1 MLTEKR
7 IVNEVAPTAV
17 ISHCSHRLRRPT
29 PSSMFAESLA
39 LAEASKH
46 GDFFRAVLAEL
57 LVPGFEYRKWEWHA
71 KVIHHLW
78 VTDCRSVFDHLARD
92 RGLPQD
98 RQQAIE
104 LAALRRDLMRG
115 NHDLRWMP
123 GPKMVADPLTKD
135 KANYTVLHDVFMK
148 AEWTVIYTEECQTM
162 RARTREQAR
171 ARKTVAA

>member
-71 KVIHHLW
+71 KVE
-78 VTDCRSVFDHLARD
+78 
-92 RGLPQD
+92 QD
-98 RQQAIE
+98 RQFYAKQLLKE
-104 LAALRRDLMRG
+104 
-115 NHDLRWMP
+115 NHS
-123 GPKMVADPLTKD
+123 LTI
-135 KANYTVLHDVFMK
+135 V
-148 AEWTVIYTEECQTM
+148 
-162 RARTREQAR
+162 
-171 ARKTVAA
+171 